1 MDSANYYITTLSTA
15 FTKLLPYFIF
25 LVGGYFVFIR
35 LPFLFFRKSMD
46 SQKKNL
52 EEENKSIQAQ
62 DKKVYSIDDY
72 REFQKTM
79 RLINGEKPK
88 EGPKK
93 EERKTEQKKNE
104 QQRNEQKRS
113 EKKQEEPK
121 RSNPPS
127 GQTPEEI
134 FSLKPNEVISKA
146 ELKKRYFELIK
157 QNHPDRVASM
167 GTDFKKLAEKNTKEI
182 NKAYDKLKTKA
193 A

>member
-46 SQKKNL
+46 SQKKKL
-52 EEENKSIQAQ
+52 EDENKSILGQ
-62 DKKVYSIDDY
+62 DKKAYTVDDY

-79 RLINGEKPK
+79 KLINGEKPK
-88 EGPKK
+88 EESKK
-93 EERKTEQKKNE
+93 EDRKTEQRKTE
-104 QQRNEQKRS
+104 QQRTEQKRS
-113 EKKQEEPK
+113 EKKEEEPK
-121 RSNPPS
+121 RSNPS
-127 GQTPEEI
+127 RGQTPEEI
-134 FSLKPNEVISKA
+134 FSLRPNEVISKV

-167 GTDFKKLAEKNTKEI
+167 GADFKKLAEKNTKEI
-182 NKAYDKLKTKA
+182 NKAYDKLKNKA

>member
-1 MDSANYYITTLSTA
+1 MDSANYYVTTLSTA

-46 SQKKNL
+46 TQKKKL
-52 EEENKSIQAQ
+52 EDENKSIQAQ

-79 RLINGEKPK
+79 KLINGER
-88 EGPKK
+88 PKK
-93 EERKTEQKKNE
+93 EERKTDQKKTE
-104 QQRNEQKRS
+104 QQRTEHKRS
-113 EKKQEEPK
+113 EKKQDEPK
-121 RSNPPS
+121 KSNPPN

-134 FSLKPNEVISKA
+134 FSLRPNEVISKT

-167 GTDFKKLAEKNTKEI
+167 GADFKKLAEKNTKEI
-182 NKAYDKLKTKA
+182 NKAYDKLKNKA

>member
-35 LPFLFFRKSMD
+35 LPFLFLRKSMD
-46 SQKKNL
+46 TQKKKL
-52 EEENKSIQAQ
+52 EDDNKSIQAQ

-79 RLINGEKPK
+79 KLMNGESPK
-88 EGPKK
+88 EGQKK
-93 EERKTEQKKNE
+93 EERKTDQKKTE
-104 QQRNEQKRS
+104 QQRTEQKRS
-113 EKKQEEPK
+113 EKKQEDSK
-121 RSNPPS
+121 RSNPPN
-127 GQTPEEI
+127 GQSPEEI
-134 FSLKPNEVISKA
+134 FNLKPNEVISKV

-167 GTDFKKLAEKNTKEI
+167 GADFKKLAEKNTKEI
-182 NKAYDKLKTKA
+182 NKAYDKLKAKA